1 MEFTGNLIKKVAER
15 EGDGQNGH
23 WKIASYLLE
32 TVEMYPK
39 RMVVDVS
46 DGQTARV
53 AQWDGMIGKNVV
65 IQFDIDAREWQGRWF
80 NSLRAWAIKA
90 SHTEENRSTSPQPAS
105 QSSGDVDWDKM
116 GAKDGGADAAAPLA
130 VADGEKKVEGEG
142 KQLYWGDKVGKKEDD
157 LPF

>member
-1 MEFTGNLIKKVAER
+1 MEFIGNLIKKVAER

-46 DGQTARV
+46 DGQMARV

-65 IQFDIDAREWQGRWF
+65 IQFDIDARECQGKWF
-80 NSLRAWAIKA
+80 NSLRAWAIK
-90 SHTEENRSTSPQPAS
+90 ENQPSVAKEPATKQVAQNAVAGQDPFPPQTQPA
-105 QSSGDVDWDKM
+105 Q
-116 GAKDGGADAAAPLA
+116 AA
-130 VADGEKKVEGEG
+130 EEI
-142 KQLYWGDKVGKKEDD
+142 KEND

>member
-1 MEFTGNLIKKVAER
+1 MEFVGNLIKKVAER

-53 AQWDGMIGKNVV
+53 AQWDGMISKNVV

-90 SHTEENRSTSPQPAS
+90 SQPE
-105 QSSGDVDWDKM
+105 
-116 GAKDGGADAAAPLA
+116 DGGKRVSETAQQQAEPA
-130 VADGEKKVEGEG
+130 VADGTGQVAEGQNHHTPEN
-142 KQLYWGDKVGKKEDD
+142 KDD
-157 LPF
+157 YLPF

>member
-1 MEFTGNLIKKVAER
+1 MEFIGNLVKKVAER

-46 DGQTARV
+46 DGQTDRV

-90 SHTEENRSTSPQPAS
+90 SQPEEGRRVSETAQQQAEPAH
-105 QSSGDVDWDKM
+105 G
-116 GAKDGGADAAAPLA
+116 DGGAGAAAPSA
-130 VADGEKKVEGEG
+130 VADGTGND
-142 KQLYWGDKVGKKEDD
+142 GDTAGKKDDD

>member
-1 MEFTGNLIKKVAER
+1 MEFTAILVKQVGLR

-46 DGQTARV
+46 DGQMARV
-53 AQWDGMIGKNVV
+53 AQWDGMVGKNVT
-65 IQFDIDAREWQGRWF
+65 IQFDIEAREWKGKWF
-80 NSLRAWAIKA
+80 NSLRAWGIK
-90 SHTEENRSTSPQPAS
+90 ENMAGKSAAEAAGQQGQAGVATQQTGQQPAGEPAGTAATTA
-105 QSSGDVDWDKM
+105 QVAAGGESG
-116 GAKDGGADAAAPLA
+116 
-130 VADGEKKVEGEG
+130 
-142 KQLYWGDKVGKKEDD
+142 DD